1 MTRTEFLNAS
11 AALCGRML
19 STDKS
24 TRTSASGEA
33 AALLGGLS
41 KQLLNDPANEAEIDA
56 LKTIIKATGET
67 A

>member
-11 AALCGRML
+11 AAICGRML

-24 TRTSASGEA
+24 TRTSAPAEA
-33 AALLGGLS
+33 SALLGGLS
-41 KQLLNDPANEAEIDA
+41 KQLLNDPANATEIDA
-56 LKTIIKATGET
+56 LRTLIKATGEQ